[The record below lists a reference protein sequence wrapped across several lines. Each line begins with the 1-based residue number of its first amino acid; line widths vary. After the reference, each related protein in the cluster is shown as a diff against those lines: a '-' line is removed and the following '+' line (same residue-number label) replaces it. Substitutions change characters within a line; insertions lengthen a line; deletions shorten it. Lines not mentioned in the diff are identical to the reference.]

1 MDLKSKITIGLT
13 GLGILLT
20 SVTFNALDKA
30 CVFDAEI
37 VRFADRQICFEN
49 KGDYAKYK
57 TDILA
62 WYKPNNNN
70 MFMWVEG
77 KQDQF
82 FAVVNKEIVK
92 KQIKNMKS
100 FDDLIAQIK

>member
-1 MDLKSKITIGLT
+1 MDLKSKITIVLT

-37 VRFADRQICFEN
+37 VRFADQQMCFKSKE
-49 KGDYAKYK
+49 DYAKYK
-57 TDILA
+57 AYILA

-77 KQDQF
+77 EQDQF
-82 FAVVNKEIVK
+82 SAIVNKEVK
-92 KQIKNMKS
+92 RKQFKNIGS